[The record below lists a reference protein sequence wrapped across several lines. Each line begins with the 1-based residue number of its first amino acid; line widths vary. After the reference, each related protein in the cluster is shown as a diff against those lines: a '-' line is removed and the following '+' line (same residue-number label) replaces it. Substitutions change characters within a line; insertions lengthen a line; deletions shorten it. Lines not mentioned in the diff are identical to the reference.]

1 MVDLINTDSRHL
13 NLGQCKKTDNW
24 NLQNLIYP
32 DLKRAVVKGGEMTIV
47 TMQRLHTE
55 TPVLPEGGLGWVAL
69 TGALLPGQS
78 HGLTALALANSDIT
92 V

>member
-1 MVDLINTDSRHL
+1 M
-13 NLGQCKKTDNW
+13 
-24 NLQNLIYP
+24 QNLIYP
-32 DLKRAVVKGGEMTIV
+32 DLKRVVVTGGEMTIV

-55 TPVLPEGGLGWVAL
+55 TPVLPEGGLGWVTL